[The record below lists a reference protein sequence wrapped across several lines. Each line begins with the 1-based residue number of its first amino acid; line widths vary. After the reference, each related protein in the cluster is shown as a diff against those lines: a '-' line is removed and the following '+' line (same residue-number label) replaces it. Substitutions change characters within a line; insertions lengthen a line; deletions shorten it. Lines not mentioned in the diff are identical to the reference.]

1 MALTGLATSAYR
13 FGLGGLIWT
22 VRSRSDG
29 QKSRFLYLA
38 GAGHRRRA
46 RRRRC
51 GSAVDGAVVLEVLEL
66 GEGNDGVK
74 RDTSE
79 TLVQVASS
87 ISTWNDGEVRPEFLV
102 APTTFRARME
112 ASILVVLGLRG
123 VDEEVRPDEAEN
135 MASRCVRTLDGSDV
149 LGSTDRV
156 I

>member
-1 MALTGLATSAYR
+1 MALTGLSTSAYR
-13 FGLGGLIWT
+13 FGLSGLIWT

-38 GAGHRRRA
+38 GAGHRRRV

-51 GSAVDGAVVLEVLEL
+51 GSAVDVAVVLEVLEL

-112 ASILVVLGLRG
+112 ASIPVILGIWG
-123 VDEEVRPDEAEN
+123 VDDKVQLDEADK
-135 MASRCVRTLDGSDV
+135 MA
-149 LGSTDRV
+149 
-156 I
+156 